1 MSSLES
7 APVKAKKPLNPT
19 MLTIAAV
26 LLIVLALLF
35 LATPILRL
43 TGGSAR
49 GGNFPRQFNG
59 QTFPGNRNGT
69 GNGFQNPGGNGTG
82 NGFQNPGGNGT
93 GNGFRNPGG
102 TTTTRPF
109 GANRTL
115 LSLGFLQ
122 GTTSLIIYGFA
133 LLISL
138 AAVIGML
145 SLKGWG
151 KILGIIMA
159 VVYLLLSLVSFLP
172 TLLLGRFGFSNPVS
186 LILDILHLVLAI
198 GVIIFALLPAKKAA
212 LPTVV
217 TPPPAA
223 TA

>member
-82 NGFQNPGGNGT
+82 NGFQ
-93 GNGFRNPGG
+93 NPGG

>member
-7 APVKAKKPLNPT
+7 APVKAKKTLNPT

-82 NGFQNPGGNGT
+82 NGFQ
-93 GNGFRNPGG
+93 NPGG

>member
-69 GNGFQNPGGNGTG
+69 GNGFQ
-82 NGFQNPGGNGT
+82 
-93 GNGFRNPGG
+93 NPGG